1 MWTLKISAI
10 FQENFMKTV
19 ITLLVLFS
27 TASFASNTGNK
38 KICDSLYD
46 KAISNCEVSMCE
58 DWLKDETTPISKKNI
73 DQCLKN
79 SDGDLMEGA
88 QICAIDGGE
97 LEALIKAY
105 NLKNPKNK
113 INCDEI

>member
-1 MWTLKISAI
+1 
-10 FQENFMKTV
+10 MKT
-19 ITLLVLFS
+19 ILALLVLFS
-27 TASFASNTGNK
+27 STAFASSTSNK

-46 KAISNCEVSMCE
+46 KAIANCEVSMCE
-58 DWLKDETTPISKKNI
+58 DWLKDEKTPVTKKEI

-79 SDGDLMEGA
+79 GDGDLMEGA

-113 INCDEI
+113 INCDDN